1 VWKGVADK
9 AKQKNEKDRLNSN
22 KMAGENTQVLNLRVK
37 NKRKILGRFQMIC
50 SFVYFIN
57 YFQSQKNIVITL
69 GDDKGGGEGYAD
81 NKG

>member
-1 VWKGVADK
+1 MWKGVADK
-9 AKQKNEKDRLNSN
+9 AKQKNEKDRFKGN
-22 KMAGENTQVLNLRVK
+22 KMAGENIQVLNFRVK
-37 NKRKILGRFQMIC
+37 NKRKILGKAQMIY